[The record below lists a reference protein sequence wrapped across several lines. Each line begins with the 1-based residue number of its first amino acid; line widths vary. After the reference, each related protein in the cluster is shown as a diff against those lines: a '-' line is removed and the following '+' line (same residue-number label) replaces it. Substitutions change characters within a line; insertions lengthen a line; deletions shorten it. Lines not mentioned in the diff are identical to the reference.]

1 MLRTGK
7 INLTHIANDQLVKI
21 TLNFSKCKKK
31 GEVFPL
37 SKDNLEAYLD
47 TKRNRHKRQTKVFL
61 PTKMTCYLQ
70 K

>member
-21 TLNFSKCKKK
+21 TLNFSKCKKNS
-31 GEVFPL
+31 EVFPL
-37 SKDNLEAYLD
+37 SRDNLEAYLN

-61 PTKMTCYLQ
+61 PTKMTCYLR

>member
-1 MLRTGK
+1 MLGTGK

-21 TLNFSKCKKK
+21 TLNFSKCKNNS
-31 GEVFPL
+31 EVFPL
-37 SKDNLEAYLD
+37 RRDNLEAYLN

-61 PTKMTCYLQ
+61 PTKMACYLH